1 MNIRPW
7 RGVVK
12 TQCFTVVTRCAQ
24 LAGLAITTGTICAVS
39 AEELVVDPVAAAH
52 RLLGAT
58 LTGRGVR
65 AVVVEVEAY
74 GGVPDGPWPD
84 AAAHS
89 YRGRSGRNAVMF
101 GPPGRLYTYRSH
113 GIHVCANVACG
124 PDGTAAAVLL
134 RAGAVETGTE
144 VAQARRGESVRG
156 VALARGPGNL
166 CSALGIAMD
175 DNGIDLFDPDG
186 PVTLTLNDA
195 DDALVALSGPRV
207 GVSQAAD
214 RPWRLWLAGRPEVS
228 AYRRSPRAP
237 GPGAS
242 D

>member
-1 MNIRPW
+1 VLEVGFG
-7 RGVVK
+7 RGAAA
-12 TQCFTVVTRCAQ
+12 AQ
-24 LAGLAITTGTICAVS
+24 LL
-39 AEELVVDPVAAAH
+39 VDPVAAAH

-58 LTGRGVR
+58 LVGRGVT

-89 YRGRSGRNAVMF
+89 YRGLSGRNAVMF

-113 GIHVCANVACG
+113 GIHVCANVSCG

-134 RAGAVETGTE
+134 RAAAIEDGTE
-144 VAQARRGESVRG
+144 VAQARRGAAVRP

-166 CSALGIAMD
+166 CSALGITME
-175 DNGIDLFDPDG
+175 DNGIDLFDPES
-186 PVTLTLNDA
+186 PVTLELDEPPTA
-195 DDALVALSGPRV
+195 VSGPRV

-214 RPWRLWLAGRPEVS
+214 RPWRMWLAGRPEVS

-237 GPGAS
+237 APGAS

>member
-1 MNIRPW
+1 
-7 RGVVK
+7 
-12 TQCFTVVTRCAQ
+12 
-24 LAGLAITTGTICAVS
+24 VS
-39 AEELVVDPVAAAH
+39 ADELLVDPVAAAH

-89 YRGRSGRNAVMF
+89 YRGLGGRNAIMF

-113 GIHVCANVACG
+113 GIHVCANVVCG

-134 RAGAVETGTE
+134 RAAAIEDGAEL
-144 VAQARRGESVRG
+144 AQSRRGQAVRP

-166 CSALGIAMD
+166 CSALGISMA
-175 DNGIDLFDPDG
+175 DNGIDMFDPAG
-186 PVTLTLNDA
+186 PVSLKLNEA
-195 DDALVALSGPRV
+195 HGVVSGPRV

-214 RPWRLWLAGRPEVS
+214 RPWRLWLAARPEVS

-237 GPGAS
+237 APGAS

>member
-1 MNIRPW
+1 M
-7 RGVVK
+7 V
-12 TQCFTVVTRCAQ
+12 ADQ
-24 LAGLAITTGTICAVS
+24 LL
-39 AEELVVDPVAAAH
+39 VDPVAAAH

-89 YRGRSGRNAVMF
+89 YRGLNGRNAVMF

-113 GIHVCANVACG
+113 GIHVCANVSCG
-124 PDGTAAAVLL
+124 PDGIAAAVLL
-134 RAGAVETGTE
+134 RAAAVEDGTD
-144 VAQARRGESVRG
+144 VARARRGELVRG
-156 VALARGPGNL
+156 AALARGPGNL
-166 CSALGIAMD
+166 CSAMGITME
-175 DNGIDLFDPDG
+175 DNGINLFNPDS
-186 PVTLTLNDA
+186 PVTLELNEPLTA
-195 DDALVALSGPRV
+195 ASGPRV
-207 GVSQAAD
+207 GISQAAD

-237 GPGAS
+237 APGES
-242 D
+242 N

>member
-1 MNIRPW
+1 
-7 RGVVK
+7 
-12 TQCFTVVTRCAQ
+12 
-24 LAGLAITTGTICAVS
+24 VS
-39 AEELVVDPVAAAH
+39 AEQLVVDPVAAAH

-58 LTGRGVR
+58 LTGRGAC

-89 YRGRSGRNAVMF
+89 YRGRKGRNAVMF

-113 GIHVCANVACG
+113 GIHVCANVVSG

-134 RAGAVETGTE
+134 RAAALEDGVEI
-144 VAQARRGESVRG
+144 AQTRRGEVVRS

-166 CSALGIAMD
+166 CSALGITMA

-186 PVTLTLNDA
+186 PVRLELNDA
-195 DDALVALSGPRV
+195 QGVMAGPRV

-237 GPGAS
+237 APGAS

>member
-1 MNIRPW
+1 MN
-7 RGVVK
+7 
-12 TQCFTVVTRCAQ
+12 AEQ
-24 LAGLAITTGTICAVS
+24 L
-39 AEELVVDPVAAAH
+39 EVDPVAAAH

-58 LTGRGVR
+58 ITGRGVR
-65 AVVVEVEAY
+65 AIVVEVEAY

-89 YRGRSGRNAVMF
+89 YRGLNGRNAVMF

-113 GIHVCANVACG
+113 GIHVCANIVCG

-134 RAGAVETGTE
+134 RAAAVEDGTDL
-144 VAQARRGESVRG
+144 ARSRRGEAVRP

-166 CSALGIAMD
+166 CSALGITMA
-175 DNGIDLFDPDG
+175 DNTIDVFDPKS
-186 PVTLTLNDA
+186 PVRLTLNEA
-195 DDALVALSGPRV
+195 HGAVSGPRV
-207 GVSQAAD
+207 GISQAAD

-237 GPGAS
+237 APGAS

>member
-1 MNIRPW
+1 M
-7 RGVVK
+7 
-12 TQCFTVVTRCAQ
+12 
-24 LAGLAITTGTICAVS
+24 S
-39 AEELVVDPVAAAH
+39 AAELDVDPVAAAH

-58 LTGRGVR
+58 IAGRGVR
-65 AVVVEVEAY
+65 AIVVEVEAY

-89 YRGRSGRNAVMF
+89 YGGLNGRNAVMF
-101 GPPGRLYTYRSH
+101 GPPGHLYTYRSH

-124 PDGTAAAVLL
+124 PDGIAAAVLL
-134 RAGAVETGTE
+134 RAAAIEDGADL
-144 VAQARRGESVRG
+144 AQSRRGEAVRP

-166 CSALGIAMD
+166 CAGLGITMA
-175 DNGIDLFDPDG
+175 DNGIDLFDPAS
-186 PVTLTLNDA
+186 PVTVKLNEA
-195 DDALVALSGPRV
+195 HGAVSGPRV

-237 GPGAS
+237 APGAS

>member
-1 MNIRPW
+1 M
-7 RGVVK
+7 G
-12 TQCFTVVTRCAQ
+12 
-24 LAGLAITTGTICAVS
+24 
-39 AEELVVDPVAAAH
+39 AEELVADPVAAAH
-52 RLLGAT
+52 RLLGGT
-58 LTGRGVR
+58 ITGRGVR
-65 AVVVEVEAY
+65 GIIVEVEAY

-89 YRGRSGRNAVMF
+89 YRGRTSRNAVMF

-134 RAGAVETGTE
+134 RASAVADGADL
-144 VAQARRGESVRG
+144 AQARRGSTVRTVG
-156 VALARGPGNL
+156 LARGPGNL
-166 CSALGIAMD
+166 CSALGITML
-175 DNGIDLFDPDG
+175 DNGIDLFDPNS
-186 PVTLTLNDA
+186 PITLRLDVDRA
-195 DDALVALSGPRV
+195 GGLDQRRAPLAGPRV

-228 AYRRSPRAP
+228 GYRRSPRAP
-237 GPGAS
+237 AAGAS